1 MTAEFDEAAIRHWLV
16 DYLVTNIGC
25 SPDEIDLDAPLNDLA
40 VGSSD
45 AVVLT
50 GELSELLGR
59 TISPVEFWQYPTISS
74 LAKFLT
80 GGEVEP
86 LVDSAAQV
94 GSTDEAIAVVGLGCR
109 LPGDVH
115 GPDEYWNFLMEG
127 RSGVREVPPERWKVF
142 ENGSPE
148 DVAALAGTTRWGSFL
163 SDVDAFDAEFFE
175 ISPSEADKMDPQQR
189 LLLEVTHEALEHA
202 GIPAESL
209 RHSQTG
215 VFAGACVSEYAFL
228 STAQLSQVDSWS
240 GTGGALSIIANRV
253 SYFFDLRGP
262 SVTVDTACSSS
273 LVAIHLACQSLR
285 SGDSN
290 LALAGGVNLVLAPA
304 VTRSFDQLEAM
315 SRSGRCHAFD
325 ARADGFVR
333 GEGAG
338 VAVLKRLSDAVR
350 DGDRV
355 LAVIRGSAVNQDG
368 RSNGLMA
375 PNPAAQMAVLRWAYA
390 AAGVEPRE
398 VDYVEAHGTG
408 TLLGDP
414 IEARAL
420 GTVLGRGRGADAPLL
435 IGSVKSNLGHLEAAA
450 GIAGFAKAVLALTHQ
465 QIPAN
470 LGYESPNPHIPFDK
484 LRLKVVDA
492 HTDWAPQGRPRRA
505 GVSSF
510 GFGGTN
516 AHIVLEQAPAMAPA
530 PAPADP
536 VISTLVISGKNPARI
551 ASTAAMLADW
561 MSDQGA
567 EVALAD
573 IAHTLNHHRT
583 HHPKFATVA
592 ARDRDQAITGL
603 RALAAGHSAPGVVPA
618 PSTGRRNGTVFVY
631 SGQGSQWAG
640 MARQL
645 LTDEPAFAEA
655 INRIEPTF
663 TEHVGFSLRDV
674 IANGETVVGIERIQ
688 PVLVGIQLAL
698 TELWRSYE
706 VQPDAVIGHSM
717 GEVTAAVVS
726 GALSLADGLTV
737 IATRSRLMS
746 RLAGQGAM
754 ALIELDADATT
765 ELLAG
770 YPDVTL
776 AVHASPRQTVV
787 AGPPEQ
793 VDGVIA
799 AVSARELLAR
809 RIEVDVASH
818 HPTIDPILPELR
830 EALADLS
837 PGTPT
842 IPLITTT
849 VDHTG
854 PTPTFDADYWVTNL
868 RNPVRFSQA
877 VTAAGAE
884 LGTFIEVSPHPLLTY
899 AIADTLSGAQ
909 HQTIATLQRGEDD
922 TLTFHTNLNA
932 THTTHPPQS
941 PHRTEPHVALPL
953 TPWHH
958 SRHWISTESWVRS
971 GAGSAPR
978 LGTLLG
984 EHTAVATTPPAHLW
998 QARLVSEAKPYP
1010 GYHRIQ
1016 GVEVV
1021 PMAVLLNTL
1030 SAAAAE
1036 VGVQGVGDLRF
1047 FQPIV
1052 LSQPQVIQV
1061 VVEDEII
1068 TVSSAPSADAP
1079 AHRWVKHVSARA
1091 TNAAAAAVV
1100 AAEGELAALDAA
1112 DIAELQ
1118 KKWGVDGNPF
1128 RWTIESCHTGQ
1139 GALRAEVALIDEAA
1153 VALLD
1158 ASVNAARLVDTSDT
1172 RLLVPSDVESIRI
1185 ADVGVG
1191 STGVVQARRRATADD
1206 ELVVDVVA
1214 TGTDGTPCVE
1224 IRGLR
1229 FADVEAS
1236 APHAVRD
1243 ADPRRVAH
1251 ALDWQPWLPDNSDA
1265 PGPQRDI
1272 AIIGEGET
1280 AQALRDAVTAG
1291 GHRAADVAEA
1301 SCVVYVADTASTGG
1315 ADLDVAVRQSAEVA
1329 ALVSRL
1335 VEQGG
1340 AHPPALWLVTRGVLE
1355 ADTAAALQQSPLWG
1369 LAGVIGA
1376 EQPEVWGG
1384 LVDLPADGDLD
1395 DAVTAVAALLPTPA
1409 RTTLAWRAGSFLSRE
1424 LVALDT
1430 EPVGEPLRCRA
1441 DGTYLITGGL
1451 GALGLLMAEWLAD
1464 RGARRLLLAGRTPLP
1479 PRREWDS
1486 DDLDAATRGKIAAVR
1501 ALELRGVTVE
1511 AVSLDIGSAD
1521 ALRALVARRDADGA
1535 APIRGVIHAAGI
1547 SDSQLLTD
1555 VDESRLQATMW
1566 PKIAGAAALH
1576 EVFPVA
1582 ELDFCYLTGTAG
1594 TAFGIPGQ
1602 GAYAA
1607 ANAYL
1612 DALARARH
1620 GQGGHTVS
1628 LAFVAWQGLGFGAE
1642 AQIVVAELA
1651 RLGSRP
1657 ITPTEAFAAWEHT
1670 HRYPLAQA
1678 VLVPMESD
1686 DVAGPGAGGA
1696 PEAPTRDWSTMSP
1709 AEVHAELAQGLR
1721 AILAS
1726 ELRIP
1731 EDQVEVDLP
1740 FAELGLNSV
1749 MAMSIRQQ
1757 AEQLV
1762 GLQLS
1767 ATMLWNHPTIGAL
1780 AGFLA
1785 EKLLPESSSEDDP
1798 GDTEDSSDSVLDSLF
1813 DSVESE
1819 SRI

>member
-1 MTAEFDEAAIRHWLV
+1 M
-16 DYLVTNIGC
+16 
-25 SPDEIDLDAPLNDLA
+25 
-40 VGSSD
+40 
-45 AVVLT
+45 
-50 GELSELLGR
+50 
-59 TISPVEFWQYPTISS
+59 
-74 LAKFLT
+74 
-80 GGEVEP
+80 
-86 LVDSAAQV
+86 
-94 GSTDEAIAVVGLGCR
+94 
-109 LPGDVH
+109 
-115 GPDEYWNFLMEG
+115 
-127 RSGVREVPPERWKVF
+127 
-142 ENGSPE
+142 
-148 DVAALAGTTRWGSFL
+148 
-163 SDVDAFDAEFFE
+163 
-175 ISPSEADKMDPQQR
+175 
-189 LLLEVTHEALEHA
+189 
-202 GIPAESL
+202 
-209 RHSQTG
+209 
-215 VFAGACVSEYAFL
+215 
-228 STAQLSQVDSWS
+228 
-240 GTGGALSIIANRV
+240 SIIANRV
-253 SYFFDLRGP
+253 SYYFDLRGP

-285 SGDSN
+285 SGDAN

-304 VTRSFDQLEAM
+304 VTRSLDRAQAL
-315 SRSGRCHAFD
+315 SKSGRCHAFD

-375 PNPAAQMAVLRWAYA
+375 PNPAAQMAVLRSAYA

-420 GTVLGRGRGADAPLL
+420 GTVLGRGRGAEAPLL

-450 GIAGFAKAVLALTHQ
+450 GIAGFAKAVLALSHQ

-470 LGYESPNPHIPFDK
+470 LGYETPNPHIPFDK
-484 LRLKVVDA
+484 LRLKVVDTP
-492 HTDWAPQGRPRRA
+492 TDWAPQGRPRRA

-516 AHIVLEQAPAMAPA
+516 AHIVLEQAPAVAPSAAPA
-530 PAPADP
+530 EP
-536 VISTLVISGKNPARI
+536 VISTLVISGKTPARI
-551 ASTAAMLADW
+551 AATAAMLADW
-561 MSDQGA
+561 MSEHDPEVSVA
-567 EVALAD
+567 EV
-573 IAHTLNHHRT
+573 AHTLNHHRT

-592 ARDRDQAITGL
+592 ARDRDQAIAGL
-603 RALAAGHSAPGVVPA
+603 RALAAGHTAPGVVPA
-618 PSTGRRNGTVFVY
+618 HPGSCRTGTVFVY

-645 LTDEPAFAEA
+645 LADEPAFAEA
-655 INRIEPTF
+655 IDRIEPTF
-663 TEHVGFSLRDV
+663 TEQVGFSLRQI
-674 IANGETVVGIERIQ
+674 IADGETVVGIERIQ

-698 TELWRSYE
+698 TELWCSYG

-717 GEVTAAVVS
+717 GEVAAAVVS
-726 GALSLADGLTV
+726 GALSLADGLKV

-746 RLAGQGAM
+746 RLSGQGAM
-754 ALIELDADATT
+754 ALIELDADGAG
-765 ELLAG
+765 ELLAD

-776 AVHASPRQTVV
+776 AVYASPRQTVI
-787 AGPPEQ
+787 AGPPDQ
-793 VDGVIA
+793 VDAVIA
-799 AVSARELLAR
+799 AVSARDLLAR

-830 EALADLS
+830 EALTDLS
-837 PGTPT
+837 PSTPT
-842 IPLITTT
+842 VPLVTTT

-854 PTPTFDADYWVTNL
+854 PAPTFDADYWVANL

-877 VTAAGAE
+877 VTAARAE

-899 AIADTLSGAQ
+899 AISDTLSGT
-909 HQTIATLQRGEDD
+909 HHHTVATLQRGEDD

-932 THTTHPPQS
+932 THTSHPPQV
-941 PHRTEPHVALPL
+941 PHGTEPHVPLPL

-958 SRHWISTESWVRS
+958 SRHWISTESWV
-971 GAGSAPR
+971 GTGGGSAPR
-978 LGTLLG
+978 HGTLLG

-998 QARLVSEAKPYP
+998 QARLVPEATPYP

-1036 VGVQGVGDLRF
+1036 LGATGVADLRF

-1052 LSQPQVIQV
+1052 LNQPQVIQV
-1061 VVEDEII
+1061 VAEGETI

-1091 TNAAAAAVV
+1091 TSSCVDVTVTSDGDLQALE
-1100 AAEGELAALDAA
+1100 AAE
-1112 DIAELQ
+1112 ITELQ
-1118 KKWGVDGNPF
+1118 QKWGIDGNPF
-1128 RWTIESCHTGQ
+1128 RWTIDSCRSGR
-1139 GALRAEVALIDEAA
+1139 GALRAEVTLTDEVLA
-1153 VALLD
+1153 ALLD
-1158 ASVNAARLVDTSDT
+1158 AAVNAARLVDTSDI
-1172 RLLVPSDVESIRI
+1172 RLLVPSDVDSIRMSD
-1185 ADVGVG
+1185 AAVGA
-1191 STGVVQARRRATADD
+1191 TGTVQARRRDD
-1206 ELVVDVVA
+1206 SGDQLVVDVVA
-1214 TGTDGTPCVE
+1214 AGADGAPSIE

-1229 FADVEAS
+1229 FADVDAD
-1236 APHAVRD
+1236 AGHGARD
-1243 ADPRRVAH
+1243 ANPRQVAH
-1251 ALDWQPWLPDNSDA
+1251 GIAWQPWQPDTADA
-1265 PGPQRDI
+1265 PQRHLGV
-1272 AIIGEGET
+1272 AIIGAGDT
-1280 AQALRDAVTAG
+1280 ADALRAAISSAGHTAAEPADA
-1291 GHRAADVAEA
+1291 D
-1301 SCVVYVADTASTGG
+1301 CVVYVADSTTAD
-1315 ADLDVAVRQSAEVA
+1315 APDLDVAVQQSAEVA

-1335 VEQGG
+1335 VAQGG
-1340 AHPPALWLVTRGVLE
+1340 AHPATLWLVTRGVLE
-1355 ADTAAALQQSPLWG
+1355 ADSPAALRQSPLWG

-1384 LVDLPADGDLD
+1384 LVDLPADGHVD
-1395 DAVTAVAALLPTPA
+1395 DALGAVAALLSTPA
-1409 RTTLAWRAGSFLSRE
+1409 ATTLAWRDGQLLRRE
-1424 LVALDT
+1424 LVALDA
-1430 EPVGEPLRCRA
+1430 EPVREPLRCRP

-1451 GALGLLMAEWLAD
+1451 GALGLLTAEWLAD

-1486 DDLDAATRGKIAAVR
+1486 DGLDAGVRAKIAAVR
-1501 ALELRGVTVE
+1501 GLEARGVTVE
-1511 AVSLDIGSAD
+1511 AVRLDTGSTD
-1521 ALRALVARRDADGA
+1521 ALRQLVAKRDADGA
-1535 APIRGVIHAAGI
+1535 APIRGVVHAAGI

-1555 VDESRLQATMW
+1555 VDEDRLQATMW
-1566 PKIAGAAALH
+1566 PKIAGAAAVH

-1594 TAFGIPGQ
+1594 TAFGISGQ

-1620 GQGGHTVS
+1620 RQGGHTVS
-1628 LAFVAWQGLGFGAE
+1628 LAFVAWQGLGFGAD

-1657 ITPTEAFAAWEHT
+1657 ITPTEAFAAWEYT
-1670 HRYPLAQA
+1670 HRYPVAQA
-1678 VLVPMESD
+1678 VLVPMDSD
-1686 DVAGPGAGGA
+1686 DTGDVDGTDGGA
-1696 PEAPTRDWSTMSP
+1696 AAPARDWSTMSP
-1709 AEVHAELAQGLR
+1709 AEVHSELQHGLR
-1721 AILAS
+1721 TILAS

-1767 ATMLWNHPTIGAL
+1767 ATMLWNHPTIGSL
-1780 AGFLA
+1780 AAFLA
-1785 EKLLPESSSEDDP
+1785 EKLLPEETSEAES
-1798 GDTEDSSDSVLDSLF
+1798 GDTDDSSGSVLDSLF